1 MCKLLAQHY
10 NVVVL
15 DMVTL
20 AQPAVA
26 EFEKKRLDK
35 VKEEATQD
43 AIKKIKMEITSG
55 RMNYLSGLQMPH
67 YTKGYSLVVVQIH
80 LINCLIFFFSKD
92 GKDATEGKMLK
103 QLVS

>member
-15 DMVTL
+15 DMDTL

-26 EFEKKRLDK
+26 EFIKKRLDK

-43 AIKKIKMEITSG
+43 AIEKIKMEITSG
-55 RMNYLSGLQMPH
+55 KINYLSGFPVPH
-67 YTKGYSLVVVQIH
+67 YTK
-80 LINCLIFFFSKD
+80 
-92 GKDATEGKMLK
+92 
-103 QLVS
+103 

>member
-15 DMVTL
+15 DMDTL

-26 EFEKKRLDK
+26 EFEKKKLDK

-43 AIKKIKMEITSG
+43 AIEKIKMEITSG
-55 RMNYLSGLQMPH
+55 KMSYLSGLQMPC
-67 YTKGYSLVVVQIH
+67 YTKWYSLVVVNMSSKYIW
-80 LINCLIFFFSKD
+80 LIFWFFFPQ
-92 GKDATEGKMLK
+92 KMEEMQQK
-103 QLVS
+103 VRC

>member
-67 YTKGYSLVVVQIH
+67 YTKRYSLVVV
-80 LINCLIFFFSKD
+80 NMSSKYI
-92 GKDATEGKMLK
+92 
-103 QLVS
+103 

>member
-1 MCKLLAQHY
+1 
-10 NVVVL
+10 
-15 DMVTL
+15 MVTL

-67 YTKGYSLVVVQIH
+67 YTKRYSLVVVQIH
-80 LINCLIFFFSKD
+80 LINCLIFFFFLERWKRCN
-92 GKDATEGKMLK
+92 TR
-103 QLVS
+103 